1 MQVSGAVAARA
12 RPRDDARGRARHGA
26 GATGHFSCNSGDCA
40 SDKLLC
46 ACVRRSVALGQ
57 RAPNRATAR
66 EDGRGM
72 GAGMKGGTGA
82 KLLPRA
88 SPPHASC
95 ALHTP

>member
-1 MQVSGAVAARA
+1 M
-12 RPRDDARGRARHGA
+12 
-26 GATGHFSCNSGDCA
+26 
-40 SDKLLC
+40 C
-46 ACVRRSVALGQ
+46 ACFRSVALGQ

-82 KLLPRA
+82 TLLPRA

-95 ALHTP
+95 ALNAP